1 MAIDSKNLLVAIK
14 AYSRAN
20 PLPLDASEV
29 HDSLEAAQ
37 AYAAS
42 AKAYP
47 GQTIKVLQNGVYE
60 TYVLNPGKEGESG
73 LALGK
78 INAGSAEPIDTKSY
92 VQIVEELP
100 TSGQEQGVIYIDPE
114 LKGQIWTGD
123 AWKVIFEQIK
133 INMGGLAPEYPDG
146 IGTIQQAYD
155 SLQNQDIWLDHK
167 IDELRNTLYATEENE
182 GSIDYKIAQALVD
195 FDALKRKIVIALPTE
210 GEANII
216 YMVANDQGD
225 NNIYDEY
232 MWLNGEWEILG
243 NTSVDLTNYY
253 TKSEV
258 YTKSEID
265 NTFAT
270 LAALNNYALKS
281 DIPTVPTKVSELQND
296 LGFLTEHQD
305 LSDYATKSEI
315 PDVSNFVESNELRNY
330 VQVSAYNEK
339 VDSID
344 AQIQS
349 LNEQNGILNSLIGKS
364 VSEDELAATLANYTP
379 TLGLGQAVEAAG
391 YATKTYVEA
400 AIQNAQIGGGEG
412 SNVDLTNYVQKED
425 LNAYAKKSDLGNYS
439 GYNTVIDY
447 VDDIV
452 GAALVRVV
460 EF

>member
-1 MAIDSKNLLVAIK
+1 MTIDSKNLLVAIK

-47 GQTIKVLQNGVYE
+47 GQTIKVLQNGIYE

-92 VQIVEELP
+92 VQVVEELP

-123 AWKVIFEQIK
+123 AWKVIFEQIR
-133 INMGGLAPEYPDG
+133 INAGEWPGDLVSPQAAHDYVQNSLDNLAEA
-146 IGTIQQAYD
+146 IGT
-155 SLQNQDIWLDHK
+155 LNGT
-167 IDELRNTLYATEENE
+167 DEVI
-182 GSIDYKIAQALVD
+182 GSIDWKITQALVD
-195 FDALKRKIVIALPTE
+195 FGALKRKIVSELPTE
-210 GEANII
+210 DEVESNVI
-216 YMVANDQGD
+216 YMVPVDDPRSMEHN
-225 NNIYDEY
+225 EY
-232 MWLNGEWEILG
+232 MWLNGRWELLG
-243 NTSVDLTNYY
+243 STKVDLTDYY

-281 DIPTVPTKVSELQND
+281 DIPAVPTKVSELQND

-305 LSDYATKSEI
+305 LSDYAKKSEI

-379 TLGLGQAVEAAG
+379 TIGLGQAVEAAG

-439 GYNTVIDY
+439 GYNTVVDY
-447 VDDIV
+447 VNDIV
-452 GAALVRVV
+452 GAALIRVV

>member
-1 MAIDSKNLLVAIK
+1 MTIDSKNLLVAIK

-29 HDSLEAAQ
+29 HESLEAAQ

-73 LALGK
+73 LTLGK

-92 VQIVEELP
+92 VQVVEELP

-123 AWKVIFEQIK
+123 AWKVVFEQIK
-133 INMGGLAPEYPDG
+133 VEGEEDWYYSPQEAFDIVLNG
-146 IGTIQQAYD
+146 IGEV
-155 SLQNQDIWLDHK
+155 QNRLSVLES
-167 IDELRNTLYATEENE
+167 DESVE

-195 FDALKRKIVIALPTE
+195 FDALKRKIVVDLPAE

-243 NTSVDLTNYY
+243 STKVDLTDYY

-258 YTKSEID
+258 YSKSEID

-305 LSDYATKSEI
+305 LSEYAKRSEL
-315 PDVSNFVESNELRNY
+315 PDVSNFVEQSQLQNY
-330 VQVSAYNEK
+330 VLQSTYSEK
-339 VDSID
+339 IDSLDGEIE
-344 AQIQS
+344 S
-349 LNEQNGILNSLIGKS
+349 LNQQNSA
-364 VSEDELAATLANYTP
+364 LAAMVGKAVTNEGLSAALANYP
-379 TLGLGQAVEAAG
+379 TKLELEENLEQKS
-391 YATKTYVEA
+391 YATKTYVDK
-400 AIQNAQIGGGEG
+400 AIENAQIGGGEG
-412 SNVDLTNYVQKED
+412 SDIDLTSYVKFDD
-425 LNAYAKKSDLGNYS
+425 LQPYAKKSDLGSYT
-439 GYNTVIDY
+439 GYNSVVDY
-447 VDDIV
+447 VN
-452 GAALVRVV
+452 AAVSTASLRIV

>member
-47 GQTIKVLQNGVYE
+47 GQTIKVLQNGIYE

-92 VQIVEELP
+92 VQVVEELP

-123 AWKVIFEQIK
+123 AWKVVFEQIRV
-133 INMGGLAPEYPDG
+133 NLGGLDPEHPDG
-146 IGTIQQAYD
+146 MGTIQEAHD
-155 SLQNQDIWLDHK
+155 VINRSLEYLHSHVG
-167 IDELRNTLYATEENE
+167 TLEGGPLTE
-182 GSIDYKIAQALVD
+182 GSVDWKIAQALVD
-195 FDALKRKIVIALPTE
+195 FDALKRKIVADLPAE
-210 GEANII
+210 GEANVI

-305 LSDYATKSEI
+305 LSDYAKKSEI

-439 GYNTVIDY
+439 GYNTVVDY
-447 VDDIV
+447 VNDVV
-452 GAALVRVV
+452 GAALIRVV

>member
-92 VQIVEELP
+92 VQVVEELP

-123 AWKVIFEQIK
+123 AWKVVFEQIR
-133 INMGGLAPEYPDG
+133 INAGEWPGDLVSPQAAHDYVQNSLDNLAEA
-146 IGTIQQAYD
+146 IGT
-155 SLQNQDIWLDHK
+155 LNGT
-167 IDELRNTLYATEENE
+167 DEVI
-182 GSIDYKIAQALVD
+182 GSIDWKIAQALVD
-195 FDALKRKIVIALPTE
+195 FGALKRKIVSELPIE
-210 GEANII
+210 DEAEANVI
-216 YMVANDQGD
+216 YMVPVDDPMSMEHN
-225 NNIYDEY
+225 EY
-232 MWLNGEWEILG
+232 MWLNGRWEVLG
-243 NTSVDLTNYY
+243 STKVNLADYY

-305 LSDYATKSEI
+305 LSDYAKKSEI

-439 GYNTVIDY
+439 GYNTVVDY
-447 VDDIV
+447 VNDVV
-452 GAALVRVV
+452 GAALIRVV